1 MPKKIFL
8 TFLVILLFLFNVSEA
23 SPQEILV
30 VQNHKIKPYSDA
42 FSGFKA
48 LVNNRFSGVDYTF
61 RNSNGAVE
69 YLSGSKPDLVLA
81 IGMDAL
87 QKVKVFSTVPIVYL
101 MVLNPSVI
109 VSESRNATGVSMT
122 LSPEKQLAAIHRVL
136 PLARRIGLLYDP
148 KKSGSFVRR
157 AQNASKEFKIDLLAK
172 EVNQSRFVP
181 TALESMKGAI
191 DALWMIPDTT
201 VVTPDTSELMMLFSL
216 ENKVPVCTFST
227 KYLEV
232 GALMSLDINASDMGR
247 QAGVLAVKILSGK
260 RVTEISPVEA
270 DSANLVIN
278 EPIARKLKV
287 PINEDLRGKAR
298 FLR

>member
-1 MPKKIFL
+1 MIKKIIS
-8 TFLVILLFLFNVSEA
+8 TFLLALLLLYGDSEA
-23 SPQEILV
+23 SSQEILV
-30 VQNHKIKPYSDA
+30 VQSHNIKPYADA
-42 FSGFKA
+42 FSGFKS
-48 LVNNRFSGVDYTF
+48 LVSSRFSGVNFTS
-61 RNSNGAVE
+61 RNSTGAVE
-69 YLSGSKPDLVLA
+69 YLSERKPDLILA

-101 MVLNPSVI
+101 MVLNPSVS
-109 VSESRNATGVSMT
+109 VSESRNVTGVSMT

-148 KKSGSFVRR
+148 KKSGSFVKR
-157 AQNASKEFKIDLLAK
+157 ALSASKEFKIDLLAK
-172 EVNQSRFVP
+172 EVNHSRFVP

-216 ENKVPVCTFST
+216 ENKIPVCTFST

-247 QAGVLAVKILSGK
+247 QAGELAVKILSGK
-260 RVTEISPVEA
+260 KVTEISPVEA

-287 PINEDLRGKAR
+287 PINEDLRSKAR
-298 FLR
+298 LVR

>member
-42 FSGFKA
+42 FSSFKA

-69 YLSGSKPDLVLA
+69 YLSVSKPDLVLA

-87 QKVKVFSTVPIVYL
+87 QKVKIFSGVPIIYL
-101 MVLNPSVI
+101 MVLNPSVS
-109 VSESRNATGVSMT
+109 VSESRNVTGVSMT
-122 LSPEKQLAAIHRVL
+122 LSPEKQLAAIQRVL

-148 KKSGSFVRR
+148 KKSGSFVKR
-157 AQNASKEFKIDLLAK
+157 AQKASKEFKIDLLAK
-172 EVNQSRFVP
+172 EVNHSKFVP
-181 TALESMKGAI
+181 TAFESMKGAI
-191 DALWMIPDTT
+191 DAFWMIPDTT

-216 ENKVPVCTFST
+216 ENKIPVCTFST

-247 QAGVLAVKILSGK
+247 QAGELAVEILSGK

-270 DSANLVIN
+270 DSANLIIN

>member
-1 MPKKIFL
+1 MIKKIIS
-8 TFLVILLFLFNVSEA
+8 TFLLALLLLYGDSEA
-23 SPQEILV
+23 SSQEILV
-30 VQNHKIKPYSDA
+30 VQSHNIKPYADA
-42 FSGFKA
+42 FTGFKS
-48 LVNNRFSGVDYTF
+48 LVSDRSRGVNFTS
-61 RNSNGAVE
+61 RNSNDAVE
-69 YLSGSKPDLVLA
+69 YLSRRKPDLVLA

-101 MVLNPSVI
+101 MVLNPSVS
-109 VSESRNATGVSMT
+109 VSESRNVTGVSMT

-148 KKSGSFVRR
+148 KKSGSFVKR

-172 EVNQSRFVP
+172 EVNHSRFVP
-181 TALESMKGAI
+181 TALDSMKGAI
-191 DALWMIPDTT
+191 DAFWMIPDTT

-216 ENKVPVCTFST
+216 ENKIPVCTFST

-247 QAGVLAVKILSGK
+247 QAGELAVKILSGK

-287 PINEDLRGKAR
+287 PINEDLRGMSR
-298 FLR
+298 LVR